1 MNELFFQ
8 AGTVGVIAAISLKS
22 LDLAAHVV
30 KKRFKNSQPDPN
42 GAVVD
47 ELQKLNAQMG
57 TFLEEQARHLE
68 LSRSTHR
75 QAKKNEELI
84 DQVNRDVL
92 FLKRDGRG

>member
-8 AGTVGVIAAISLKS
+8 AGAVGVIAAISLKS

-75 QAKKNEELI
+75 QVKKNEELI